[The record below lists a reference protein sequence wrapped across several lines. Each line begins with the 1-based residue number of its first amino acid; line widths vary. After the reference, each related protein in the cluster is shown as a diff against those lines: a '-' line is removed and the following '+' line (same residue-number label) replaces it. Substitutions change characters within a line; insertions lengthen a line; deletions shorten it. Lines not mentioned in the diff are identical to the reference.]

1 MKIND
6 TREDTK
12 LFSNIFI
19 SNLNVGVYI
28 FGLNKYGV
36 SIASWLDKRHIN
48 VIGYID
54 DYSKELTFNNL
65 PVYKSNIDF
74 TGNAIINCVVE
85 GRTIDVEKL
94 IKKLNPL
101 FSGNYISLEY
111 TFEGEVIPIDFL
123 ENTDSILENKNSYL
137 NIYSL
142 LNDQQS
148 KDEFRDLINFRLN
161 RNIYYLK
168 NFKYKINEQYF
179 EDFVV
184 LPASPIFID
193 GGGFDGSTSLEFINN
208 HPYYEKIYYFE
219 PTEPSMDSSKLNL
232 INNNNIHFFLKGLWS
247 HNTKLHFNVELGS
260 ANKISDV
267 GRFTIDTISLDNIIN
282 SKVDFIKLDIEGAEV
297 EAINGAK
304 NIIEKYKP
312 KLAICIYHKQTDF
325 INIPK
330 IIMELNPD
338 YKVYLRHYTQGVFE
352 TVMYFV

>member
-123 ENTDSILENKNSYL
+123 ENTDSI
-137 NIYSL
+137 
-142 LNDQQS
+142 
-148 KDEFRDLINFRLN
+148 
-161 RNIYYLK
+161 
-168 NFKYKINEQYF
+168 KYKINEQYF